1 VADDTP
7 VLTYRCGGSAGITRS
22 CQKWRTGFPFHPE
35 YGGIQGT
42 WSKIVMLRDFRDGLG
57 VCQEKSKLLI
67 DKQTLR
73 YSRKMG
79 LFELFIKNG
88 EFMYIEPIFL
98 L

>member
-1 VADDTP
+1 
-7 VLTYRCGGSAGITRS
+7 
-22 CQKWRTGFPFHPE
+22 
-35 YGGIQGT
+35 
-42 WSKIVMLRDFRDGLG
+42 MLRDFRDGLG